1 MLFTY
6 WEIGRK
12 IFEEEQK
19 GENRAEYGKF
29 LIKNLS
35 ERLTQDFGKGF
46 DQSNL
51 RNMRLFYK
59 VFPIRDAL
67 RHNLSW
73 THYRLILRVEEED
86 ARNFY
91 IAESIENNWSTR
103 QLERQINS
111 FYYNRILASQ
121 DKNLLK
127 AEAEN
132 ANKQLKPVD
141 LIKDPYVLEFLE
153 LKENANYLE
162 RDLEKSILSKL
173 QEFLLELGKGFS
185 FVARQQRVTSD
196 SGQHYYIDLVFYNF
210 LLKCFILIDLKI
222 GVLTPQDVGQMD
234 MYVRLYEQLKKPEG
248 DNPTLGIILCSEK
261 DETVVKFSVLNG
273 SEQLFASKYQ
283 LYLPTQDELKHLLET
298 ERDYLEHN

>member
-196 SGQHYYIDLVFYNF
+196 SGQHYYIDLVFYNY
-210 LLKCFILIDLKI
+210 LLKCFILVDLKI

-234 MYVRLYEQLKKPEG
+234 MYVRLYEQFKKSEG

-283 LYLPTQDELKHLLET
+283 LYLPTQEELKQLLET